1 MNRKI
6 KFRVWD
12 NADKRF
18 LWFFNSDILDEIFG
32 QSHSDAPISERTGR
46 IFVRN
51 SSDYVLQQFTGLL
64 DKNGNEIYSGDIV
77 RCSYGAGKVIYHCG
91 CFMVEWIDDDGAD
104 MEFLFSHDGRRKRQ
118 DGYEFEVIGNIYEN
132 PELLNK

>member
-6 KFRVWD
+6 KFR
-12 NADKRF
+12 A
-18 LWFFNSDILDEIFG
+18 
-32 QSHSDAPISERTGR
+32 
-46 IFVRN
+46 FVRN
-51 SSDYVLQQFTGLL
+51 YMVDVVSIDFANKYIMWDDNQYDRCLPPNKLFETESFDSIKLMQFTGLL

-104 MEFLFSHDGRRKRQ
+104 MEFLFSHNGRRKRQ